1 MPKGIYHILTE
12 EDYAKIRRE
21 YLTKPIKRLAAEI
34 GTSHSTIRRLLRKWN
49 LVIPPEI
56 IEQRIRASRFQ
67 NGQEPA
73 NKGKKQ
79 TEYMTPEAIART
91 AKTRFKKGDLPHNT
105 RYDGHERIT
114 VDGYVEI
121 RVSAGNY
128 RLKHV
133 VEWEKINGELPDSH
147 CLLCQDGNK
156 TNTTADNWKLTSRAE
171 NMYRNS
177 RHKFPKEVIPSLVLV
192 NQINN
197 QLNTLQEDGKE

>member
-56 IEQRIRASRFQ
+56 IEQRKKDSYYHK
-67 NGQEPA
+67 GHEPA

-79 TEYMTPEAIART
+79 TSYMTPEAIART

-105 RYDGHERIT
+105 RYDGHERISI
-114 VDGYVEI
+114 DGYVEI
-121 RVSAGNY
+121 RVKSSHY
-128 RLKHV
+128 RLKHI
-133 VEWEKINGELPDSH
+133 VEWEKVNGKLPDSH
-147 CLLCQDGNK
+147 CLLCQDGEK
-156 TNTTADNWKLTSRAE
+156 TNTSPDNWKLTSRAE
-171 NMYRNS
+171 NMFRNS
-177 RHKFPKEVIPSLVLV
+177 KHNFPEEVIPSLVLV

-197 QLNTLQEDGKE
+197 QLKTLQEDGKE